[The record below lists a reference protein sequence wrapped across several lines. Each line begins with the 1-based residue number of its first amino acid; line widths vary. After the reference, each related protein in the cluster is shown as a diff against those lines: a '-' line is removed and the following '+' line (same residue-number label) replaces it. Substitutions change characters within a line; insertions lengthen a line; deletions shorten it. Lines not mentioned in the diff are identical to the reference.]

1 MTRVAPSSKLD
12 PYGFARYQG
21 QQKERDA
28 VLAHL
33 SRCAA
38 GVKDGTPAG
47 EVLYDEYFEL
57 IDDITEERHHHA

>member
-1 MTRVAPSSKLD
+1 MRVTPNQKLD
-12 PYGFARYQG
+12 PYGFAKYQG
-21 QQKERDA
+21 IQLERDA

-38 GVKDGTPAG
+38 GVKDGAPAG

-57 IDDITEERHHHA
+57 IDDIVEERHHLE

>member
-1 MTRVAPSSKLD
+1 MRVKPNQKLD

-21 QQKERDA
+21 MQSERDA

-38 GVKDGTPAG
+38 TVKGGPQG

-57 IDDITEERHHHA
+57 IDDIVEERHHHL